1 MVFNYDK
8 MNVKKL
14 AVVSI
19 SFILAIVVAYYL
31 QNNNEN
37 KLENFGDYFNYFLD
51 KITFLYTSIILT
63 FIFYTVFEFLLNNKE
78 FKSGGKSFV
87 NRSIRGGQLASNKI
101 YDYSGR
107 AYNQLQKRLGPDFV
121 NQSIRGGQLAS
132 NKIYDYTGRAYNYLR
147 PNRLQINPEFTVQPL
162 YAPSPNQLQRQIM
175 PYRMSGVNKW
185 AALRGRQFYNPVD

>member
-1 MVFNYDK
+1 MGFSYDK

-37 KLENFGDYFNYFLD
+37 KLENFGDYLNYFLD

-78 FKSGGKSFV
+78 LKSGAKSFVDRSIRGGQLASNKIYDYSGRAYNQLQRRLGPDFV

-107 AYNQLQKRLGPDFV
+107 AYNQLQR
-121 NQSIRGGQLAS
+121 QL
-132 NKIYDYTGRAYNYLR
+132 
-147 PNRLQINPEFTVQPL
+147 
-162 YAPSPNQLQRQIM
+162 M
-175 PYRMSGVNKW
+175 PYKMTGANNW

>member
-1 MVFNYDK
+1 MVFSYDK

-14 AVVSI
+14 MVLSI

-31 QNNNEN
+31 QNNNKN

-51 KITFLYTSIILT
+51 KVTFLYTSIILT

-101 YDYSGR
+101 YDY
-107 AYNQLQKRLGPDFV
+107 
-121 NQSIRGGQLAS
+121 
-132 NKIYDYTGRAYNYLR
+132 TGRAYNYLR

-162 YAPSPNQLQRQIM
+162 YAPSHNQLQRQIM

-185 AALRGRQFYNPVD
+185 AALRGKQFYNPVD